1 MGTSLGACELNHGYE
16 SVFLFIKFMRE
27 VKVTTIFYWRIKHG
41 LFPSVCIGDHHE
53 SILECYTILMTICS
67 EHILTDIWTI
77 LQSVLL

>member
-53 SILECYTILMTICS
+53 SILECYTIQYS
-67 EHILTDIWTI
+67 K
-77 LQSVLL
+77 SVQLLHLVMHLFCFGK